1 MKWKGRRKSNN
12 LEDRRGM
19 SSKGKIAAGGGLI
32 AIIVLLLQVF
42 GGETGQAVAP
52 VLNQLNINNA
62 SQEVVERELTDQE
75 KELGDFMATIL
86 ADTEDVW
93 TQIFHQNNIGEY
105 QKPKMILFTDAV
117 QTQCGDA
124 TAATGPFYCP
134 ADKNVYMDLTFFN
147 ELYTR
152 FGAKRGDFAM
162 AYVTAHEIG
171 HHVQTL
177 LGTSQKVRQAQRNLS
192 AVEAN
197 KLSVALELQADF
209 YAGLWAHYNQRY
221 LEEGDI
227 EEALSAA
234 QAVGDDAIQKRVR
247 GSVNPDTFT
256 HGTSKQRM
264 YWFLK
269 GFQSGDIR
277 QHNTFE
283 ALNISN

>member
-19 SSKGKIAAGGGLI
+19 SGKGKIAAGGGLI
-32 AIIVLLLQVF
+32 AIIVILLQVF

-52 VLNQLNINNA
+52 VLNQLNTNNA
-62 SQEVVERELTDQE
+62 SQQVAERELTDQE

-93 TQIFHQNNIGEY
+93 TQIFRQNNIGDY
-105 QKPKMILFTDAV
+105 QKPKMILFSDAV
-117 QTQCGDA
+117 QTKCGNA

-134 ADKNVYMDLTFFN
+134 ADQNVYMDLTFFN

-177 LGTSQKVRQAQRNLS
+177 LGTSQNVRRAQQNMN

-209 YAGLWAHYNQRY
+209 YAGLWAHYNQQY
-221 LEEGDI
+221 LEKGDI

-269 GFQSGDIR
+269 GFQSGDMK
-277 QHNTFE
+277 QHNTFK
-283 ALNISN
+283 ALNALK